1 MKVSLQIIFFKV
13 YPDENHSLLGVV
25 KHQHETMEAFLDELF
40 GPMEDYF
47 KDDYYL
53 AASQLLAE
61 EAEEEMCSMC

>member
-1 MKVSLQIIFFKV
+1 
-13 YPDENHSLLGVV
+13 
-25 KHQHETMEAFLDELF
+25 MEAFLDELF